1 MGTRT
6 KVDMDATILLV
17 DDEENVRRM
26 LSDYLSLNGFEVVPA
41 GDAVAALAYLA
52 DNSPDL
58 VILDVQMPGQ
68 DGFDVCRQI
77 RTTST
82 YIPVLMISGVRRE
95 TVDRIVGLEIGADKY
110 LTKPFEL
117 PVLLAE
123 VRSLLRMAQAS
134 NSVGNNHWLVVDE
147 YLQID
152 RQRRTVRVAGR
163 TPHLTVLEL
172 DLLLYLMDHE
182 GRPVSRD
189 DIVESV
195 WKDTSGG
202 VSDLAVNSCVARL
215 RKKIERDPTNPTYI
229 QSVYGWGYRFCDC
242 LR

>member
-1 MGTRT
+1 
-6 KVDMDATILLV
+6 MDATILLV
-17 DDEENVRRM
+17 DDEGNVRRT
-26 LSDYLSLNGFEVVPA
+26 LSDYLSLNGFEVVPVS
-41 GDAVAALAYLA
+41 DAIAAFAYLT

-68 DGFDVCRQI
+68 DGFDVCRRI
-77 RTTST
+77 RTSTT

-134 NSVGNNHWLVVDE
+134 NSVGNNHWIVIDE

-152 RQRRTVRVAGR
+152 RQRRTVRVAGQ
-163 TPHLTVLEL
+163 TPHLTVLEF
-172 DLLLYLMDHE
+172 DLLLHLIDHE
-182 GRPVSRD
+182 GHSVSRD
-189 DIVESV
+189 DIVELV
-195 WKDTSGG
+195 WRDTSGG

-215 RKKIERDPTNPTYI
+215 RRKIEPDPTNPTYI
-229 QSVYGWGYRFCDC
+229 QSVYGWGYRFCGF
-242 LR
+242 LG

>member
-1 MGTRT
+1 ME
-6 KVDMDATILLV
+6 ATILLV
-17 DDEENVRRM
+17 DDEKNVRRT
-26 LSDYLSLNGFEVVPA
+26 LNDYLVLHGFRVIPVA
-41 GDAVAALAYLA
+41 DGVAALVHL
-52 DNSPDL
+52 NKHKPDL

-68 DGFDVCRQI
+68 DGLDVCRTI
-77 RTTST
+77 RRSAT

-95 TVDRIVGLEIGADKY
+95 TIDRIVGLEIGADKY

-123 VRSLLRMAQAS
+123 VRSLLRTAQAPNNGG
-134 NSVGNNHWLVVDE
+134 NSQRMVVDE

-152 RQRRTVRVAGR
+152 RRQRAVSAGGR
-163 TPHLTVLEL
+163 TPHLTVLEY
-172 DLLLYLMDHE
+172 DVLLHLIDCG

-189 DIVESV
+189 DLVEFV

-215 RKKIERDPTNPTYI
+215 RKKIEPDPANPTYI
-229 QSVYGWGYRFCDC
+229 QSIYGWGYRFCGF